1 MTILFLLSKLTICIT
16 ESTNVKQLRQTYSI
30 KRQQVSMNMTVKF
43 VFNCQTVTLQLGY
56 FTKTLYINKTQ
67 TKQRLSN
74 LGEQFQ
80 Q

>member
-1 MTILFLLSKLTICIT
+1 
-16 ESTNVKQLRQTYSI
+16 
-30 KRQQVSMNMTVKF
+30 MTVKF